1 MRGRG
6 THSGRGHE
14 GPILG
19 GGMFFSSIED
29 FSVVASLPNE
39 IVPPVGHAP
48 SPALIHSFGQ
58 TAATAS

>member
-1 MRGRG
+1 MGAGRTQVG
-6 THSGRGHE
+6 GMTARSW
-14 GPILG
+14 
-19 GGMFFSSIED
+19 GGMFFSIIED